1 MAEKRSSG
9 KPAQEDR
16 TEEELQLDIDE
27 LMADLEEMKN
37 EEVVEPP
44 TKKKHVEPKVRWKKR
59 NKEGYLVYER
69 RKQKKDQSRRSMAFA
84 SNLQEL
90 EIETASTSIPSTSK
104 QDLADVDVQQV
115 IDLQLQLLQDTLDC
129 DVAEPRSTASHNWA
143 LRQTLSE
150 DRWREARPKLLDSLL
165 ASGHVHHGYC
175 DHCKSKEAVI
185 RCKECLPKSSFCG
198 NCDISTHKYLV
209 FHNRE
214 TFVDGFYK
222 TLPPSTAVQDI
233 SGQNVLFEQACLM
246 PITQPDRI
254 CDCDTHNLSID
265 TGRPVVLICING
277 RYDLFLPVVN
287 CRTCLVSWTPEVR
300 DLLFS
305 GYWPGTVA
313 FQTVYQVDLFRS
325 FEELKITSPGL
336 SRQAF
341 VKMLQQRSQL
351 FGRSGNICGDVFQ
364 KAFLE
369 WTYCRHEKEKLCGI
383 DHFSCPA
390 CTPDTVAVS
399 ADGNRKL
406 YRFSKTK
413 GVEEQPF
420 FDGDFLAN
428 DNAVATFVDCI
439 REKTKAVHGK
449 GICGKS
455 TWAAARETSKKT
467 NTKCDEEGLEVAV
480 CRHCILLRGL
490 NMFRGEIFAYPLFLQ
505 KELAAKTNC
514 QFFCTDIMC
523 RYWPYLQKVAHVFPE
538 LKILTQMKPF
548 LSVMHAKGHST
559 KCEVQWGGKNQT
571 GAGTTLGEEVEQV
584 NSFLSRVA
592 LTTKYMSKAARVDM
606 ITLHAR
612 GWNERKK
619 RNLHKYLYKCYVK
632 ILQTSKEVKEDI
644 EAIKKSTGKS
654 DEELQQWVTDVKQ
667 WAVDTPDD
675 LSTDDPV
682 RLQHLIES
690 LFLGIQ
696 QKKRD
701 LYRVTDRNKQR
712 HKIRRR
718 IAEDKIKLSDAIS
731 QYNDLPTSTESV
743 DSVEDLLVSESPI
756 WPWDSEL
763 DTSLGMKK
771 KVFDKVMQ
779 LERLIEEEAILL
791 REMKQHWNHLTRTCK
806 ALRDQAG
813 VISEDLAAHSY
824 PSGVSDQAYHGLH
837 SAVLQKLEELKT
849 ELLAVKETYH
859 QIVVGHHGTVVEEE
873 NEDPYEDVSTDAST
887 DDEL

>member
-1 MAEKRSSG
+1 ME
-9 KPAQEDR
+9 
-16 TEEELQLDIDE
+16 
-27 LMADLEEMKN
+27 
-37 EEVVEPP
+37 
-44 TKKKHVEPKVRWKKR
+44 
-59 NKEGYLVYER
+59 
-69 RKQKKDQSRRSMAFA
+69 
-84 SNLQEL
+84 
-90 EIETASTSIPSTSK
+90 
-104 QDLADVDVQQV
+104 
-115 IDLQLQLLQDTLDC
+115 C
-129 DVAEPRSTASHNWA
+129 DEPRSAASHDWA

-150 DRWREARPKLLDSLL
+150 ERWEEARPKLLDSLL
-165 ASGHVHHGYC
+165 ASDCVHYGPC
-175 DHCKSKEAVI
+175 DHCSLKQAVI
-185 RCKECLPKSSFCG
+185 RCKDCFPKPRYCG
-198 NCDISTHKYLV
+198 QCDVSTHQHLV

-214 TFVDGFYK
+214 TLIDGFYK
-222 TLPPSTAVQDI
+222 PLPPSTAVQDL
-233 SGQNVLFEQACLM
+233 SGQNVIYEQVCLL
-246 PITQPDRI
+246 PITRPDKI
-254 CDCDTHNLSID
+254 CDCDPQNLAVVA
-265 TGRPVVLICING
+265 GRSVVLICING
-277 RYDLFLPVVN
+277 RYDVFLPVMN
-287 CRTCLVSWTPEVR
+287 CRACLTSWTPEVV

-305 GYWPGTVA
+305 GYWPGTVE
-313 FQTVYQVDLFRS
+313 FQTIYKVDLFTS
-325 FEELKITSPGL
+325 FEDLKITAPGL

-341 VKMLQQRSQL
+341 VKMLQQRSQQ
-351 FGRSGNICGDVFQ
+351 FGRSGNICGNVFQ

-369 WTYCRHEKEKLCGI
+369 WTYCRHKREKLCGI

-413 GVEEQPF
+413 GTEEQPF
-420 FDGDFLAN
+420 FDGVFLAN
-428 DNAVATFVDCI
+428 DKDVATFVDCV
-439 REKTKAVHGK
+439 REKTIPVHGK
-449 GICGKS
+449 GICGTS

-480 CRHCILLRGL
+480 CRHSILLRGL

-505 KELAAKTNC
+505 KELATKTNC
-514 QFFCTDIMC
+514 KFFCTDIMC
-523 RYWPYLQKVAHVFPE
+523 RYWPYLQKVAQAFPE
-538 LKILTQMKPF
+538 MQNLTQMKPF

-571 GAGTTLGEEVEQV
+571 GAGTTIGEEVEQV

-619 RNLHKYLYKCYVK
+619 RNLHKYLSTRYLKVSKK
-632 ILQTSKEVKEDI
+632 IKISSMKTIQKTKEVKKDI
-644 EAIKKSTGKS
+644 AAIKKCTQRS
-654 DEELQQWVTDVKQ
+654 DEELQQWVTDVRQ

-675 LSTDDPV
+675 FRTDDPV
-682 RLQHLIES
+682 ALQHLIEG

-718 IAEDKIKLSDAIS
+718 IREDKKKLFNAIS
-731 QYNDLPTSTESV
+731 QYNDLPTTTEFV
-743 DSVEDLLVSESPI
+743 DSVEDLLAAERPI
-756 WPWDSEL
+756 WPWDSEP

-791 REMKQHWNHLTRTCK
+791 EEMKQHWTHLTRTCR
-806 ALRDQAG
+806 ALKDQAN
-813 VISEDLAAHSY
+813 VLADDLATQSY
-824 PSGVSDQAYHGLH
+824 PSGLSGQAYHGLH
-837 SAVLQKLEELKT
+837 SAVLQKCEEIKT
-849 ELLAVKETYH
+849 DMVAVKETYS
-859 QIVVGHHGTVVEEE
+859 QIVVNGNGGSVVEEDD
-873 NEDPYEDVSTDAST
+873 EDPYENVSTDAST